1 MKRAALA
8 LLFAVTF
15 AAAQRPDWD
24 ALDKQ
29 MQELYLKGDLAAAV
43 QTAKQALDAAST
55 PAQTGHSLD
64 RLGFLYYNSGNLK
77 DGEDYLRRG
86 LELRREKLGA
96 DSADYADSA
105 NDLALFLRDTRRL
118 QEAEPLAT
126 EAVAVRTRVLGAN
139 DPLVAETL
147 ETLGTVFTA
156 QGQYEKSAATFEKAR
171 AIYESHID
179 AKNPAPPEYGT
190 LLINLAGNYHRLG
203 KYHQAEAVF
212 ATGLDVLR
220 KTIGPTHPIYATS
233 LMGPGNLELE
243 LGNYP
248 AAEKFYNEAEPLLKA
263 SLGEKHPIYAQFLD
277 HRAVLYQAMGNFTA
291 AEADYRTVLELR
303 KKIYGP
309 DHVLVA
315 ATSWNYGRL
324 IYTRNPQEGE
334 NLLRQAVHIYANG
347 SVHPPFEY
355 ASTLLGLGEAQRKRR
370 DYPDAMK
377 SFENARDVAATGLG
391 EKHPVYASA
400 LASLGLVH
408 QAMHEPME
416 AAELLRQAIAIVQAS
431 EGENHPDAGRY
442 MADLA
447 ALYDQQ
453 GNFAAS
459 LPLHRQSFE
468 INDRV
473 LSGILNVGSERTKA
487 EALANLD
494 DPLPALLA
502 FQQQAGDKL
511 PEARALAFEA
521 VARRKGRVLDHVRDW
536 RENLRENGT
545 SQVREKLQEWQT
557 LLECESSLATA
568 LAYRDLKSAVAGSCP
583 VANYGT
589 LLTDLR
595 TNSTGALAER
605 ALTAMH
611 DLNTRTEALEADLS
625 REVPGFAQASARVG
639 FEDMRASL
647 HADELL
653 VDIVG
658 FEIQGQKHYGAFLL
672 QREGALRWLDL
683 GRAQPVDQAVGD
695 LISGANDWSVSLSH
709 HETQAAAS
717 AQATA
722 DDALRQIARQLAPL
736 FRAIASDTSARRL
749 RISPDGMLTLV
760 PFAALSDSRGHFL
773 VERYAISY
781 LLASRDLIASR
792 NAGESPGPPV
802 IALSPGANVQRA
814 ALTVAETGAFR
825 AAGLEHLAGA
835 ELEARALQQIIPR
848 AQLLAAGK
856 ATEQNVKTLRSPAL
870 LHIVGHGV
878 VRGNEGALANM
889 DPGTRAMNLSAIVL
903 EEAYGRGAKSTQ
915 DGLLT
920 ALELESLDF
929 HGSEMLVLSQ
939 CRMADGVPS
948 SGNGVYGMRR
958 AAAIAGVRTFVAPLW
973 NVSDSTE
980 RALMIRFYKE
990 LSLGRGRAEAL
1001 RAAMLEIIERP
1012 GEKSFLFWAPVIL
1025 SGDPSP
1031 LPTQLFARAN

>member
-1 MKRAALA
+1 MKLAALT
-8 LLFAVTF
+8 LLFVVTSI
-15 AAAQRPDWD
+15 ALAQKPDWN

-29 MQELYLKGDLAAAV
+29 MQELYLKGDLAGAV
-43 QTAKQALDAAST
+43 QLAREALDAAST

-86 LELRREKLGA
+86 LQLRREKLGA

-139 DPLVAETL
+139 DPVVAETL

-156 QGQYEKSAATFEKAR
+156 EGQYEKSAATFEKAR

-179 AKNPAPPEYGT
+179 AKNPALPEYGT

-203 KYHQAEAVF
+203 KYHDAEADF

-233 LMGPGNLELE
+233 LMGPGNLEME

-248 AAEKFYNEAEPLLKA
+248 AAEKFYNQAEPLLKA
-263 SLGEKHPIYAQFLD
+263 SLGEKHPIYAQLLD
-277 HRAVLYQAMGNFTA
+277 HRAVLYQAMGNLTA
-291 AEADYRTVLELR
+291 AEQDYRTVLELR

-324 IYTRNPQEGE
+324 IYTRSPEEGE
-334 NLLRQAVHIYANG
+334 KLLRQAADIYAKS

-355 ASTLLGLGEAQRKRR
+355 ASTLLGLGEAERKRG

-377 SFENARDVAATGLG
+377 SLEKARDVARQGLG

-400 LASLGLVH
+400 LASLGLVREA
-408 QAMHEPME
+408 QHEPTE
-416 AAELLRQAIAIVQAS
+416 AAQLLRQAIDIVQAS

-447 ALYDQQ
+447 ALDDQQ

-473 LSGILNVGSERTKA
+473 LSGILNVGSERAKA

-502 FQQQAGDKL
+502 FQQLAGDQL
-511 PEARALAFEA
+511 PAARALAFEA

-545 SQVREKLQEWQT
+545 SQVREKLLEWRT

-568 LAYRDLKSAVAGSCP
+568 LAYRDLKSSVAGACP
-583 VANYGT
+583 VAKYGT
-589 LLTDLR
+589 LLQDLR
-595 TNSTGALAER
+595 TNSTGALAAR

-611 DLNTRTEALEADLS
+611 DLNTRTDALEADLS

-639 FEDMRASL
+639 FEDMRSSL
-647 HADELL
+647 QPDELL
-653 VDIVG
+653 IDIVG
-658 FEIQGQKHYGAFLL
+658 FETQGQKHYGAFLL

-683 GRAQPVDQAVGD
+683 GRAHPIDQAVGD

-709 HETQAAAS
+709 HEAQAAAS

-722 DDALRQIARQLAPL
+722 DDALHVISKQLSPL
-736 FRAIASDTSARRL
+736 VAAIASDRSAHRL

-760 PFAALSDSRGHFL
+760 PFAALSDAVGRPLIARFT
-773 VERYAISY
+773 ISY
-781 LLASRDLIASR
+781 LSAARDLIAPG
-792 NAGESPGPPV
+792 NADAPAGSAV
-802 IALSPGANVQRA
+802 IALSPGATVQQIA
-814 ALTVAETGAFR
+814 AVPAPATLFR
-825 AAGLEHLAGA
+825 ADDLEHLDGA
-835 ELEARALQQIIPR
+835 EAEARSLRLILRR
-848 AQLLAAGK
+848 ARLLGSGE
-856 ATEQNVKTLRSPAL
+856 ATEQNVKALRSPAI
-870 LHIVGHGV
+870 LHIVGHGL

-889 DPGTRAMNLSAIVL
+889 DPGARAMNLSAIVL

-958 AAAIAGVRTFVAPLW
+958 AAAIAGVKTFVAPLW

-990 LSLGRGRAEAL
+990 LSQGRGRAEAL
-1001 RAAMLEIIERP
+1001 RTAMLEVMQKP
-1012 GEKSFLFWAPVIL
+1012 GEKSFLYWAPVIL
-1025 SGDPSP
+1025 SGDPAP
-1031 LPTQLFARAN
+1031 LPTQLFAR